1 MAAIDRPFNAVP
13 LFGMEYAQSPDS
25 CFQRSHQPDSSV
37 LASVPDVNQTNGN
50 PMAHTLN
57 LNNPYFTTY
66 SQCASSVTPG
76 GSYPNVGCAP
86 LFQNVREGPV
96 FSPLTTMG
104 CTAPMRKKHKRHE
117 DAYEYPLKKR
127 RLSETSVVTLTPNNE
142 AMEETPVESL
152 CDAACRRLQ
161 DIDNRL
167 SLDEDIEA
175 ENSTPA
181 RNLPTLIMSELL
193 QESLKK
199 GFEESFTKKMVESMS
214 RPSME
219 LVLWKPQP
227 EFLID
232 KLQAVSRCQ
241 KNKTDVCKSGV
252 RSESAFPNK
261 SQAASEDKSCTSS
274 PSRDIDTMWD
284 RDEEEMEH

>member
-1 MAAIDRPFNAVP
+1 M
-13 LFGMEYAQSPDS
+13 
-25 CFQRSHQPDSSV
+25 RSRNTSW
-37 LASVPDVNQTNGN
+37 
-50 PMAHTLN
+50 
-57 LNNPYFTTY
+57 
-66 SQCASSVTPG
+66 
-76 GSYPNVGCAP
+76 
-86 LFQNVREGPV
+86 
-96 FSPLTTMG
+96 

-127 RLSETSVVTLTPNNE
+127 RLSEVGNTFNSSKRMIIGVTPEPQWHSEHQGTASQPLLNAQTSVVTLTPNNE